1 MGVSLPDRTL
11 IKQPVNQTLRVEP
24 GVLQLTERWKGRYEW
39 CRDVCAKLF
48 DLSAVGY
55 GTFRQNAGT
64 LSSYYD
70 GIPDE
75 VQGYSWLLANG
86 TVDECDA
93 GENGILQLIWNAE
106 LSSSIIS
113 PENWP
118 VQETWSLEWQS
129 ENYDVY
135 AYCANPLSHDNSAG
149 NPKSQR
155 VAVEQ
160 CLHPPLGNNVMTMN
174 QLFSTNNGVIQQLN
188 DHEKKILNWK
198 LEGKKVI
205 KHYPLLTQQK
215 TWQHVPYAK
224 LNSLIEQ
231 KKSEVTQ
238 PDKVSTPSKNFG
250 LTAYT
255 WVSQGS
261 NLQTTQPDASK
272 NDYTIQ
278 LQTQWKGALSVV
290 QEFYSANDNIRWEFG
305 KE

>member
-1 MGVSLPDRTL
+1 MGISLPDKTL
-11 IKQPVNQTLRVEP
+11 IKQSVNQDLRCEK
-24 GVLQLTERWKGRYEW
+24 GVLQLTERWKGRYLH
-39 CRDVCAKLF
+39 CQDVLKKLYSVN
-48 DLSAVGY
+48 DVYY
-55 GTFRQNAGT
+55 GTFTANAGT
-64 LSSYYD
+64 LCAAYD
-70 GIPDE
+70 TPTLSGWTW
-75 VQGYSWLLANG
+75 QFSQG

-93 GENGILQLIWNAE
+93 GENGILQTIWNITTGEA
-106 LSSSIIS
+106 
-113 PENWP
+113 PPTPADWP
-118 VQETWSLEWQS
+118 VQETWSLQWQP

-135 AYCANPLSHDNSAG
+135 AYCANPLIHDNSAG

-205 KHYPLLTQQK
+205 KHHPVVTQQK
-215 TWQHVPYAK
+215 TWQHVPYAQ
-224 LNSLIEQ
+224 LNSLIAQ
-231 KKSEVTQ
+231 KKSEVKE
-238 PDKVSTPSKNFG
+238 PDKVSTPSENFG
-250 LTAYT
+250 LTSYT

-278 LQTQWKGALSVV
+278 LQTQWIGALSVV
-290 QEFYSANDNIRWEFG
+290 QEFYSANDNIRWQFG